1 MGQRKG
7 EMSKARRD
15 GGVPS
20 ARERLL
26 EAIFENSRDAILLAD
41 DDARYLDVNP
51 AACAMTGYSR
61 DELLGMTIWD
71 LTPRPNREKGL
82 ASWREFIA
90 SGTLDGEYAIQ
101 RKDGTMLHV
110 EFRAVSSIVP
120 GIHLSIMRDVSEHKR
135 REGEL
140 REANERLQKIIE
152 ASPAA
157 IVVLTLDGRIA
168 LWNPAAERIFG
179 WQADE
184 VMGRSYPLAG
194 SPELAA
200 EFRQNLRR
208 AARGKPITGLET
220 QRQRKDGTLI
230 DVSMN
235 VTPITDR
242 SGEVTGLLGLI
253 IDITERKRALRALQ
267 ASEARYRRLV
277 ETAHD
282 LIWSVD
288 EEGTITFINQAARRV
303 YGREPEEMI
312 GRPYSDFI
320 PVEEAA
326 RQAEIWEEMAAGDDQ
341 ITNYENWALHK
352 DGSKV
357 LLNANAVLLRNEE
370 GNVVGAM
377 GTSQDITE
385 RKAIE
390 KELSEYARRLETF
403 RALDRAILA
412 IESPEETAQ
421 TAVRFLSRLID
432 ADRISA
438 GLFSSDHDSV
448 RALAASGHGEVRL
461 GQGQVFHLHP
471 HEGTVE
477 RLKSGE
483 THKIDDLSTL
493 QETGPIFERLR
504 NSGLRTYMTIPLLSR
519 GDLVG
524 TLSIAS
530 TEPGAFTE
538 REEMIVREV
547 ADHVAIAIRQAQL
560 LEEERK
566 QRRLAEALQEAGR
579 VLSATLDVESLW
591 DRFLELIGKLVPY
604 DSASV
609 MAVEG
614 NRVHMTRLRGYREV
628 GGEELARRVA
638 GLTLRIDET
647 ENLQQ
652 MVETGRAIVIPDTAS
667 EPDWETPAGITH
679 IRSWAGAPIQIRGI
693 TVAFF
698 SVDKMEPNFYRPE
711 HARVLEAFAGQV
723 SLALQNAHLFA
734 EMQRRLR
741 ELWALFHAG
750 TSLTELSDPE
760 KVGRRILSTL
770 QSFMDFRQAG
780 VIMRGPQGKLEIV
793 AYEGSGAEE
802 TGTTD
807 VERDER
813 LERAA
818 RAETSVVRWVIEKGE
833 AVRLDDVQEDGR
845 YVAVDPEVQSEL
857 CVPLQVG
864 GRTIG
869 AINVEKKVR
878 QGFDEHDERV
888 LTTMAAQAAVALE
901 NARLFTAEHEAREQL
916 SRLAEYLQAAREAE
930 RKRIAREIHD
940 EFGQA
945 LTALNMDVAWLSQ
958 RLQTADTQVE
968 DTVREMEELIAH
980 SIQTTRRIAT
990 ELRPGVLD
998 DLGLV
1003 AALEWQVQEFT
1014 RRFGID
1020 CELHIDGDGLP
1031 IGSNVATTCFRICQ
1045 EALTNVA
1052 RHAKADQ
1059 VHVRLEERND
1069 EVVLSVRDNGRGIRE
1084 EEIRDSDSLGLT
1096 GMAERA
1102 RSFGGEF
1109 TIAGTEGKGTTV
1121 RAHLPLNGEETT
1133 SE

>member
-1 MGQRKG
+1 
-7 EMSKARRD
+7 MSKARRNK
-15 GGVPS
+15 GTPS
-20 ARERLL
+20 PRERLL

-41 DDARYLDVNP
+41 DDALYVDANP
-51 AACAMTGYSR
+51 AACAMTGYPR

-71 LTPRPNREKGL
+71 LTPGPSREEGL
-82 ASWREFIA
+82 ASWREFVA
-90 SGTLDGEYAIQ
+90 SGTLDGEYVIQ
-101 RKDGTMLHV
+101 RKDGSLLAV
-110 EFRAVSSIVP
+110 EFRAVANIVP
-120 GIHLSIMRDVSEHKR
+120 GVHLSIMRDVSEHKR
-135 REGEL
+135 RAGEL

-184 VMGRSYPLAG
+184 VVGRSYPLADP
-194 SPELAA
+194 PELAA

-208 AARGKPITGLET
+208 AARGESITGLET

-242 SGEVTGLLGLI
+242 SGEVTGFLGLI
-253 IDITERKRALRALQ
+253 IDITERKGALRALQ

-288 EEGTITFINQAARRV
+288 EAGIITFINQAARRI

-320 PVEEAA
+320 PAEEAE
-326 RQAEIWEEMAAGDDQ
+326 RQAKIWGEMAADDDQ
-341 ITNYENWALHK
+341 ITNYENWVMHK
-352 DGSKV
+352 DGSRV
-357 LLNANAVLLRNEE
+357 LLNANAVLLRDEE
-370 GNVVGAM
+370 GNIVGAM

-390 KELSEYARRLETF
+390 EALSEYARRLETF

-412 IESPEETAQ
+412 IESPEETAE
-421 TAVRFLSRLID
+421 TAVRFLARLID

-438 GLFSSDHDSV
+438 GLFSPDHDSV
-448 RALAASGHGEVRL
+448 RALAAYGHGETRL
-461 GQGQVFHLHP
+461 GQGQVFHLDP
-471 HEGTVE
+471 HQATVE
-477 RLKSGE
+477 SLKRGE
-483 THKIDDLSTL
+483 THKVDDLAAL
-493 QETGPIFERLR
+493 QEPGAIFERLR

-530 TEPGAFTE
+530 TEPDAFTE
-538 REEMIVREV
+538 REETIIREV
-547 ADHVAIAIRQAQL
+547 ADRVAIAIRQAQL

-566 QRRLAEALQEAGR
+566 QRHLAEALQEAGR
-579 VLSATLDVESLW
+579 ALSATLDVETLW
-591 DRFLELIGKLVPY
+591 DRLLELIGKLVPY

-647 ENLQQ
+647 ANLQQ
-652 MVETGRAIVIPDTAS
+652 MVETGRAIVIPDTAND
-667 EPDWETPAGITH
+667 PDWETPPGITH

-698 SVDKMEPNFYRPE
+698 SVDKVEANFYQPE

-734 EMQRRLR
+734 ETQRRLR
-741 ELWALFHAG
+741 ELRALFHAG

-760 KVGRRILSTL
+760 EVGRRILSTL

-802 TGTTD
+802 TGTAD

-813 LERAA
+813 LEERLERAA
-818 RAETSVVRWVIEKGE
+818 GAETSVVRWVIEQGE
-833 AVRLDDVQEDGR
+833 AVRLGDVQEDDR
-845 YVAVDPEVQSEL
+845 YMAVDPEVQSEL

-869 AINVEKKVR
+869 AINVEKR
-878 QGFDEHDERV
+878 GREGFDEHDERV

-901 NARLFTAEHEAREQL
+901 NARLFTAEQEAREQL

-958 RLQTADTQVE
+958 RLQTADAQVK
-968 DTVREMEELIAH
+968 DTIRGMEELIAH
-980 SIQTTRRIAT
+980 GIQTTRRIAT

-1003 AALEWQVQEFT
+1003 AALEWQVQEFS
-1014 RRFGID
+1014 RRFGIA
-1020 CELHIDGDGLP
+1020 CELHVDRDELAIR
-1031 IGSNVATTCFRICQ
+1031 SSVATTCFRICQ

-1052 RHAKADQ
+1052 RHAKANE
-1059 VHVRLEERND
+1059 VHVRLEERDD
-1069 EVVLSVRDNGRGIRE
+1069 EIVLSIRDNGRGIRE
-1084 EEIRDSDSLGLT
+1084 EEIRNSDSLGLT

-1109 TIAGTEGKGTTV
+1109 TIAGTEGEGTTV
-1121 RAHLPLNGEETT
+1121 KARLPLDGEGA
-1133 SE
+1133 SSK